1 MIGGESTEATCGI
14 PVLMWLEVFFAL
26 FGLRSFFQLMKI
38 FVIRNFFQ
46 YQHAYEIVRLVI
58 IDGLLILWL
67 IYGNQLYYSPE
78 NDCRTNERTRFIVDF
93 MGCIL
98 FIGYLLI
105 GLYILLICTV
115 PCLYLYVRHHIQ
127 LQ

>member
-67 IYGNQLYYSPE
+67 IYGNGSGM
-78 NDCRTNERTRFIVDF
+78 T
-93 MGCIL
+93 
-98 FIGYLLI
+98 
-105 GLYILLICTV
+105 
-115 PCLYLYVRHHIQ
+115 
-127 LQ
+127 